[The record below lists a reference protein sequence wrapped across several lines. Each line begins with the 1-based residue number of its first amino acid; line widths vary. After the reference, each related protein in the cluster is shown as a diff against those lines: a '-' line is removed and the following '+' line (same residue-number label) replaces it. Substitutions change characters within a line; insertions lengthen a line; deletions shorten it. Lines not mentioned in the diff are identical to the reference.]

1 MVSRNLALGSLF
13 AFALILCGCGSSG
26 EPPAATKPAKEPE
39 AVSGQMAAFRMFS
52 MARRWAP
59 DALMLRMED
68 LEIPEV
74 KGGAGRSG
82 AWRAIFVSPKL
93 GQQREYTFAAQESKS
108 MNVHAD
114 VFAWQPASYTPSPQW
129 KPFHMAALRIDSTR
143 AWELAAKESA
153 EYMRKHPDTPVHF
166 ELGFTALT
174 ANASWRVVWGPSVSR
189 SDYSIF
195 IDASTGFFVRRSR

>member
-1 MVSRNLALGSLF
+1 MMLG
-13 AFALILCGCGSSG
+13 GCGNSG
-26 EPPAATKPAKEPE
+26 VAPPPAKPAKPPE

-59 DALMLRMED
+59 DVLLLRMED
-68 LEIPEV
+68 VELPEV
-74 KGGAGRSG
+74 SGGAGKAG

-93 GQQREYTFAAQESKS
+93 GQQREYTFAAAESKA

-114 VFAWQPASYTPSPQW
+114 VFAWQPASYTPSPQY
-129 KPFHMAALRIDSTR
+129 KPFLMAALRIDSTR

-153 EYMRKHPDTPVHF
+153 EYMRKHPDVPVHF

-174 ANASWRVVWGPSVSR
+174 PNVAWRVVWGQSVGR